1 MIPAL
6 TVLRDVPVMCVLPDK
21 SWAGSGCTV
30 LTRQH
35 HWSSYCLDERRTW
48 RPDNQSRLGHYHTS
62 HIQDYKITS
71 LTLHSLVKPLME
83 RVVHL
88 FGIMFYHLA
97 RSKKM
102 RSEPPKMPRLE
113 QPGHVA
119 TPAIGYSRH
128 GNFSGSGFRHV
139 YDVFIMSFD
148 CRVWWKASPRA

>member
-1 MIPAL
+1 MSLLCVSFQTSREPGVAAL
-6 TVLRDVPVMCVLPDK
+6 SSHVSTIDLPTALMNVGPGGRITRAASDTTTV
-21 SWAGSGCTV
+21 
-30 LTRQH
+30 
-35 HWSSYCLDERRTW
+35 
-48 RPDNQSRLGHYHTS
+48 HTS

-97 RSKKM
+97 RSNKM

-148 CRVWWKASPRA
+148 CRV